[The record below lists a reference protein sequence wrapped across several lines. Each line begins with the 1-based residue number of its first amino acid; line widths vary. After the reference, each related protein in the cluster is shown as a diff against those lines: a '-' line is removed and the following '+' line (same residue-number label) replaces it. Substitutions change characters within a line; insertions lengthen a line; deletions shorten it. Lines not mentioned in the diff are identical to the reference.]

1 MFLRFESPLRA
12 LWILT
17 DRREAARIQPD
28 GPGWTERWTRLTPGR
43 AGELLA
49 SRGGRS
55 ETARVARDALA
66 RTGQVRAHGLSDD
79 EAIAEV
85 ARHLSHG
92 WAVEID
98 RILPVGGWSDPDPP
112 PPEPVPEA
120 VEPEANPTG
129 VPAKKVKD
137 HFIIVELVGENGEPI
152 PNELCKITLPGGD
165 VIERE
170 TNSEGKV
177 EEYNIEEGDCVI
189 EFPELDMEAWEPA
202 TS

>member
-137 HFIIVELVGENGEPI
+137 HFIIVELLDEVDEPVEG
-152 PNELCKITLPGGD
+152 ELCRVTLPSGD
-165 VIERE
+165 VTEQKTDSQGRV
-170 TNSEGKV
+170 SVEG
-177 EEYNIEEGDCVI
+177 IEEGECDI
-189 EFPELDMEAWEPA
+189 EFPNLDKEAWIPI
-202 TS
+202 